1 MLSNAE
7 AMARTGAGAW
17 GKKISQLIQL
27 SFTCKISLIDRP
39 SNIDTNLFLD
49 AAKGK
54 SVNKEIGKQELSE
67 KDFLT
72 IEAFIF

>member
-1 MLSNAE
+1 M
-7 AMARTGAGAW
+7 
-17 GKKISQLIQL
+17 IQL
-27 SFTCKISLIDRP
+27 AFTCKISLVDRT
-39 SNIDTNLFLD
+39 SNIDMNLILD